1 MQWSFFSRVYND
13 VPYEMIHR
21 PNTDQNY
28 RMSSKYYNR
37 VYLCVEDLR
46 PYNVPNK
53 DMPIKGFVCKE
64 FSDFEFAD
72 EEFQAI
78 KMKKGDVRSTMIP
91 ICKWSP
97 RFLDR
102 FLLDIYLKKIFWLG
116 KHSISSPFRK

>member
-1 MQWSFFSRVYND
+1 MQWAFFSRVYSD

-21 PNTDQNY
+21 PNNNEIY
-28 RMSSKYYNR
+28 RMPNKYYNR

-46 PYNVPNK
+46 PSNTPNK
-53 DMPIKGFVCKE
+53 DLPIKGFICKE

-72 EEFQAI
+72 EEFQII
-78 KMKKGDVRSTMIP
+78 KTKKGDIRSTMIP

-116 KHSISSPFRK
+116 KHSIRKE